1 MKKSILVPVITIAL
15 AAALLFG
22 ITAGT
27 ASLRAE
33 RVQAEHENIM
43 RTLLPGSTDFVRE
56 AYTGDDANIVSVHR
70 ADNGYVIETKVYG
83 YADDIIM
90 MVGVNNDGRVTGLT
104 VRQMAETYGLGNN
117 ALTDYEFL
125 AQFLNTEGDSEVGG
139 NVDAITG
146 ATVTSKAIARSVNSA
161 VAFVTGVDVATEATS
176 WGG

>member
-22 ITAGT
+22 ISFGT
-27 ASLRAE
+27 ASLRAD
-33 RVQAEHENIM
+33 RAQAEHENIM

-56 AYTGDDANIVSVHR
+56 EYTGDDENIVSVHR

-90 MVGVNNDGRVTGLT
+90 MVGVSSDGKVTGLT

-161 VAFVTGVDVATEATS
+161 VAFVTGADVATEATS

>member
-1 MKKSILVPVITIAL
+1 MKKILIPIAAIAL

-22 ITAGT
+22 L
-27 ASLRAE
+27 SLATSGIRAE
-33 RVQAEHENIM
+33 RAQAEHIAKM
-43 RTLLPGSTDFVRE
+43 QTLLPGSTEFVRE
-56 AYTGDDANIVSVHR
+56 EYTGEDANIISVHR
-70 ADNGYVIETKVYG
+70 ADHGYVIETSVYG

-90 MVGVNNDGRVTGLT
+90 MVGVSNDGRVTGLT
-104 VRQMAETYGLGNN
+104 VRQMSDTYGLGNN

-125 AQFLNTEGDSEVGG
+125 AQVLNTAGDSEVGE

-161 VAFVTGVDVATEATS
+161 VAFVTGADVATEATS